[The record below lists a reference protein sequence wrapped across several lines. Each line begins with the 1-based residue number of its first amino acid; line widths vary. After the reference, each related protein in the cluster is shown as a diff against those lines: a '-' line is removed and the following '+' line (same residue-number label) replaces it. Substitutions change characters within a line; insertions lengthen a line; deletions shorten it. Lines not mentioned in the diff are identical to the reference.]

1 MTYTELHSKSIH
13 PKLLHS
19 TDKNKVT
26 REKIVKQS
34 YRNLTRPQTQK
45 TNQELKASENITAL

>member
-1 MTYTELHSKSIH
+1 MTYTELHPKSIH

-26 REKIVKQS
+26 REKVVKQS
-34 YRNLTRPQTQK
+34 YINLTRPQTQK
-45 TNQELKASENITAL
+45 TNQELEASENITAL